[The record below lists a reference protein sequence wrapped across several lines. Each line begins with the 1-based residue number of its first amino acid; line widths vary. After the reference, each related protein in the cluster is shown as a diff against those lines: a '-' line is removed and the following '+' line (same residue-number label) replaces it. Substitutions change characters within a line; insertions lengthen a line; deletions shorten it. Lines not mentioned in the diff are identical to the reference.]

1 MNCKLKI
8 LKRTIMLSQVSLAK
22 DPPLKHVYQDGE
34 KEDAPNANGDKSHD
48 KQRSR
53 RSKLSFEDF

>member
-1 MNCKLKI
+1 
-8 LKRTIMLSQVSLAK
+8 MLSQVSLAK